1 VWTSTR
7 CSGSR
12 RIWGTTVERSFDAL
26 LERARK
32 SYCPA
37 DAMVYKAKAEDNLAD
52 SDVWRA
58 VRQLREQAEHLV
70 DLAHLQAARS

>member
-1 VWTSTR
+1 
-7 CSGSR
+7 
-12 RIWGTTVERSFDAL
+12 
-26 LERARK
+26 
-32 SYCPA
+32 
-37 DAMVYKAKAEDNLAD
+37 MVYKAKAEDNLAD